1 MIKKKIVGIYVDS
14 DSLHYVS
21 VVKGISGYCLK
32 PLGQRQKSH
41 DIKQGSSGYSLLRGF
56 LIDLPVDN
64 SRAIYLALPRS
75 EVFMREITL
84 PVMPVEDALLSIKNS
99 LAIYSHLDPDE
110 IYYDVIVSDRNGGSF
125 HALLVYAPKD
135 EIDKYR
141 KLFSETGH
149 GEYIKG
155 IFPLSYGV
163 AALIDNDKSD
173 NAIFSLVQ
181 GETLEI
187 FARSGHTLIFSISC
201 PADSE
206 NDKAMILNAVQNQLL
221 QLKDNSTLKDS
232 QSNDSQFKDGSL
244 KDNQFNDSQL
254 ADTDI
259 IIDLSSELTT
269 LGDIGKKRKLTE
281 LPPFQENYASAAV
294 APILINRVQQISLDD
309 GPVKIKIIHPF
320 RYIVLFLFILM
331 FALYFITDNIN
342 THSIEASKELKEIVS
357 QVKEL
362 EKELEPLQ
370 SKIDTLKK
378 ASRFKTDVEEFMQTR
393 PQLYTAINEIATL
406 VPDGTWFANFTFNN
420 SGITLR
426 GTGKDALKTVEA
438 LRSSKL
444 FDNVMLRGSVNRRP
458 NGDESF
464 TLALELKIEEID
476 QAKDDSKEGKEDIS
490 RGEKNE

>member
-1 MIKKKIVGIYVDS
+1 MIKKKIVGIYVDN

-41 DIKQGSSGYSLLRGF
+41 DIKQGSSGYSLLKGF

-75 EVFMREITL
+75 EIFMRQITL
-84 PVMPVEDALLSIKNS
+84 PAMPVEDALLSIKNS
-99 LAIYSHLDPDE
+99 LAIYSHLDTDE

-149 GEYIKG
+149 GESLKG

-163 AALIDNDKSD
+163 AALLENDKSD
-173 NAIFSLVQ
+173 NSIFSLVQ

-187 FARSGHTLIFSISC
+187 FARSGRTLVFSISC
-201 PADSE
+201 PSDSE
-206 NDKAMILNAVQNQLL
+206 NDKAMIFNAAQSQLF
-221 QLKDNSTLKDS
+221 QLKDRKLKDN
-232 QSNDSQFKDGSL
+232 QPNDSQLKDDSL
-244 KDNQFNDSQL
+244 KDNLFNDSEL
-254 ADTDI
+254 KDL
-259 IIDLSSELTT
+259 IIDLSSDSTT

-281 LPPFQENYASAAV
+281 LPPFHENYASAAA
-294 APILINRVQQISLDD
+294 APILISRVQQISLDNE
-309 GPVKIKIIHPF
+309 PVKIKIIHPF
-320 RYIVLFLFILM
+320 RYIIPFLVILI

-342 THSIEASKELKEIVS
+342 NNSIEASEELKEVVS
-357 QVKEL
+357 QIREL

-378 ASRFKTDVEEFMQTR
+378 ASRFKTDVQEFMQTR

-406 VPDGTWFANFTFNN
+406 VPDGTWFANFTFNSN
-420 SGITLR
+420 GITLR
-426 GTGKDALKTVEA
+426 GTGTDALKTVEA

-444 FDNVMLRGSVNRRP
+444 FYNVMLRGSVNRRP

-464 TLALELKIEEID
+464 TLALELKVEEID
-476 QAKDDSKEGKEDIS
+476 QAKDDSKEEKEEVS
-490 RGEKNE
+490 RGERNE